1 VESDD
6 KSGIVMKLGYVC
18 ADQGISVRGVR
29 GASAHLRSL
38 SGALARRGHEVVVAC
53 RRLDGPHAVPDG
65 VTGVELDSAPG
76 PELLRELF
84 LRHQTDVVLERHSAQ
99 GGGAMQAAA
108 QLGLPY
114 FLEVDIPFAEDG
126 ARRRDLFAGA
136 RGVLAVST
144 PVRDYVVAGGA
155 SPEAVTVV
163 PNGVD
168 VARFASRRRRVRSR
182 IGLSHRYV
190 VGFTGSLVPS
200 HGVATLLEAF
210 AGLDRAAVLLVVG
223 DGPER
228 PRLENLA
235 RELGVRDRVSFV
247 GAVPHGEVPEWL
259 GMMDVATAPYA
270 PQPVFYSSPL
280 KISEYLAAGLPVVAS
295 GQGDIP
301 RLVGEAGLLVPPG
314 EAPALQHALEALQA
328 DVALRMR
335 LAASARVR
343 ARSLDWDSIAAQVEP
358 LLIGRGQ
365 RLELKGAPA
374 WRPEPLERGS
384 SEPVTEPF
392 S

>member
-1 VESDD
+1 
-6 KSGIVMKLGYVC
+6 MKLGYVC
-18 ADQGISVRGVR
+18 ADRGISVRGVR

-65 VTGVELDSAPG
+65 VICVELDSAPNA
-76 PELLRELF
+76 ELLRDL
-84 LRHQTDVVLERHSAQ
+84 LVRHKTDVVLERHSAQ
-99 GGGAMQAAA
+99 GGGAMRAAA
-108 QLGLPY
+108 QLDLPY
-114 FLEVDIPFAEDG
+114 FLEVDVPLAEDD
-126 ARRRDLFAGA
+126 AHDRDLFGSA

-144 PVRDYVVAGGA
+144 AVRDYVVAAGA
-155 SPEAVTVV
+155 SSEAVAVV
-163 PNGVD
+163 PHGVD
-168 VARFASRRRRVRSR
+168 VARFATRRRRLRSR
-182 IGLSHRYV
+182 IGLAHRYV

-210 AGLDRAAVLLVVG
+210 AGLDKAAVLLVVG

-270 PQPVFYSSPL
+270 PQPIFYSSPL

-295 GQGDIP
+295 GQGDVP
-301 RLVGEAGLLVPPG
+301 RLVGDAGLLVPPG
-314 EAPALQHALEALQA
+314 DASALRQALAALQS
-328 DVALRMR
+328 DNGLRMR
-335 LAASARVR
+335 LAASARTR
-343 ARSLDWDSIAAQVEP
+343 ARSLDWDSIAAQVE
-358 LLIGRGQ
+358 LVLTAFSAIEVGTK
-365 RLELKGAPA
+365 KGAPA
-374 WRPEPLERGS
+374 ESRNPLREEGS
-384 SEPVTEPF
+384 ELLNREGAGAADA
-392 S
+392 